1 MELFDVVKNIFKND
15 KEWSKVKS
23 IDKSRNFFMINRI
36 MAIQFPIQANQFN
49 HTKIIAKHVIDWWHV
64 NLSKNFSRTPEWIY
78 TKTKKSSTDQSK
90 KEDFFLDEETE
101 RFILQR
107 FEISKREIQEL
118 QKFHPEK
125 FKEWASSIKE
135 QLSGVSKK

>member
-1 MELFDVVKNIFKND
+1 MELFDIIKTIFKSD

-23 IDKSRNFFMINRI
+23 IDKSRNFFMVNRI
-36 MAIQFPIQANQFN
+36 MSIQFPIQANQFN
-49 HTKIIAKHVIDWWHV
+49 HTKISPKHVVDWWQG
-64 NLSKNFSRTPEWIY
+64 NLSKHFSRTPEWIY
-78 TKTKKSSTDQSK
+78 TKTKKSGQIESK
-90 KEDFFLDEETE
+90 RDDFLLDEDTE
-101 RFILQR
+101 KFILQR

-125 FKEWASSIKE
+125 FEKWASSIKE